1 MSGKDEFGEK
11 REGEESE
18 RECDIRE
25 RTCDCDFTAL
35 LPREVGIENDD
46 CARSCEDE
54 ACEGSEN
61 CEEKHERF
69 SPELRPRAVAL
80 CDDFVCELVQNE
92 TETDGECR
100 DEESEN
106 KLGSK
111 SSFKYNGESEG
122 DCEPS
127 NEQVLYF
134 SLTRP

>member
-35 LPREVGIENDD
+35 LSCEVGIENDD

-54 ACEGSEN
+54 ACESGEY

-92 TETDGECR
+92 AETDGECR
-100 DEESEN
+100 DEESED

-111 SSFKYNGESEG
+111 SSFK
-122 DCEPS
+122 
-127 NEQVLYF
+127 
-134 SLTRP
+134 

>member
-1 MSGKDEFGEK
+1 VSREDEFGKK

-35 LPREVGIENDD
+35 LFCEVGIENDD

-54 ACEGSEN
+54 ACESGEN

-69 SPELRPRAVAL
+69 SPEFRPRAVAL

-92 TETDGECR
+92 AETDGECR
-100 DEESEN
+100 SEGEESER
-106 KLGSK
+106 KCLGSK
-111 SSFKYNGESEG
+111 SSFK
-122 DCEPS
+122 
-127 NEQVLYF
+127 
-134 SLTRP
+134 